1 MDSISIGNGP
11 KRSVLVRKSV
21 RHDSPF
27 LTKRAIIS
35 EESNRELAKTGESKI
50 EYEDDA
56 PTGELVECEE
66 LTLSLVD
73 QTKKSKPLL
82 NVKPVIYDE
91 REVTFSSL

>member
-1 MDSISIGNGP
+1 VDSISLGNGP
-11 KRSVLVRKSV
+11 KRSVLMRQSV

-66 LTLSLVD
+66 LTLSIVD
-73 QTKKSKPLL
+73 QTKPFI
-82 NVKPVIYDE
+82 NVKPVSYDE